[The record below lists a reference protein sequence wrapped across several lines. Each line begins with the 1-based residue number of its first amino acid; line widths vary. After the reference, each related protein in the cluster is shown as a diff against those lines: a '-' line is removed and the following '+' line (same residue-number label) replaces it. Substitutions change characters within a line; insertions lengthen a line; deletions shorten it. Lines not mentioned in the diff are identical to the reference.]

1 MHKPGTWEQNS
12 RRHEQV
18 SCRYIAH
25 KRLAVPRPSVC
36 AVWIF
41 LLNANQWA
49 LYLLNGVEHWH
60 CTPAAGLKQLHQL
73 ALKDN
78 KFSVCSWGPSMAARW
93 GKKGKYEIENLK
105 KKKFSPKSQMCAQKC
120 FYWSVW
126 KVVPMVQTVTVTVLI
141 YIFTRFKLTSLTH
154 FRRNEECHL
163 P

>member
-36 AVWIF
+36 AVWTF

-49 LYLLNGVEHWH
+49 LYLLDGVEHRH

-93 GKKGKYEIENLK
+93 GEKKANMKLK
-105 KKKFSPKSQMCAQKC
+105 IFDIFFSPKSQMCAQKC

-126 KVVPMVQTVTVTVLI
+126 KVAPMVQTVTVTVLI
-141 YIFTRFKLTSLTH
+141 YIFTQFKLTSLTI